1 MILPMKTHTF
11 LLTMQELRINA
22 IASLVCD
29 ANLCQKTLPMNH
41 LNDLAKRAKTE
52 IRRNRGARR
61 FTLTLALALLAAGCG
76 SSNNSPVITPT
87 ATPKTTATAVPT
99 VTPTAQPTATST
111 PVPTATSTPAPT
123 ATATATATPTPT
135 PTATATPIDTVIF
148 SPAATQL
155 NNPTV
160 AGGTNPS
167 AQFTIQVNAFDSKGN
182 PLTPSSSNPLHLDVY
197 GAPTGLIT
205 PTSTTITSG
214 NSVTFTYNGAFFPNN
229 IAING
234 WIADPSGGDAIGVTQ
249 VLQANQPPCV
259 PGTTNYSVKLSST
272 LPNVLNIKAAVGYTT
287 ASPTFTDYTID
298 TGSLGTIVT
307 TGDLPTGSSTSVIG
321 PAGQGV
327 KCYDSSNNAF
337 FGNYYLAP
345 VDIQVT
351 NGSTTSTVETNPII
365 VLGVNKLCKVSDCK
379 SLGNPTNCVNKPGFH
394 YLGVGFNRNST
405 TAGDQFNSPAE
416 NAFLHLTNASNG
428 TDINPGYILSP
439 SNSQTSGVTLGI
451 NATTGYNLVNLTAD
465 PTVPGDWKP
474 QTACYSFPL
483 GAQSV
488 LRHRP
493 AGRRHLGD
501 VPGSALFPAPVR
513 DFRLQRQSACR
524 PDHECPDGQP
534 QQPGDVLFLHHR
546 AAPNHA
552 GGLRADLCPMDRYH
566 PNRPGLHQHR
576 PQRAERLRLPLRRS
590 VRAGGVPGASVTSC
604 CAVPAVCAGSTART
618 TGWRRDLP
626 DRNEANSPK
635 INSS

>member
-1 MILPMKTHTF
+1 
-11 LLTMQELRINA
+11 
-22 IASLVCD
+22 
-29 ANLCQKTLPMNH
+29 MNH

-439 SNSQTSGVTLGI
+439 ANSQTSGVTLGI

-474 QTACYSFPL
+474 QTACYSFP
-483 GAQSV
+483 Q
-488 LRHRP
+488 
-493 AGRRHLGD
+493 
-501 VPGSALFPAPVR
+501 FPAPNQFCGTGLLDVGISEMFL
-513 DFRLQRQSACR
+513 DLPFSQRPSGTF
-524 PDHECPDGQP
+524 DSNDK
-534 QQPGDVLFLHHR
+534 
-546 AAPNHA
+546 
-552 GGLRADLCPMDRYH
+552 
-566 PNRPGLHQHR
+566 
-576 PQRAERLRLPLRRS
+576 
-590 VRAGGVPGASVTSC
+590 
-604 CAVPAVCAGSTART
+604 VPAGLIMNVLMGNPSSPAMSYSYTTVQPPTTPAGSAPTYAQWIDT
-618 TGWRRDLP
+618 TQTGQVFINTGRNALNGFDYLYAGQCGQVGFLALP
-626 DRNEANSPK
+626 
-635 INSS
+635 